1 MQHFGSLVPGSHFAQ
16 RYEIIA
22 PLAQG
27 GMGTVYL
34 ACAIDRRDFLVALKV
49 LDPSLLSSPE
59 ALSRF
64 RSEIVAS
71 YKVEHP
77 NVVRS
82 YEYFDEPNLQAYA
95 MEYVEGSSLR
105 SMLRSGPLDVQ
116 FAVAILLQIAAGL
129 EAVHAEGVVHRDLK
143 PENILVSK
151 KGEVKIG
158 DFGVARLSNA
168 QSVTHVNALVG
179 TADYVAPEYIETG
192 ECDARGDIYAV
203 GVIGYEMLAGH
214 SPFPAVQTAAA
225 LAERFAAK
233 PQPLLTAAPRCPR
246 PVAVVIERA
255 MEHRLGSRFQSAAE
269 LRTAL
274 KQVHDHMW
282 AEREE
287 DIDSVTATLT
297 HTPDP
302 LVATMRLDPAVV
314 KAAQTRRSRMPI
326 WIGASVL
333 AALLAVGGAL
343 LSMSLQTSPAPEQ
356 SGNIQ
361 AERERFL
368 GP

>member
-1 MQHFGSLVPGSHFAQ
+1 
-16 RYEIIA
+16 
-22 PLAQG
+22 
-27 GMGTVYL
+27 
-34 ACAIDRRDFLVALKV
+34 
-49 LDPSLLSSPE
+49 
-59 ALSRF
+59 
-64 RSEIVAS
+64 
-71 YKVEHP
+71 
-77 NVVRS
+77 
-82 YEYFDEPNLQAYA
+82 

-116 FAVAILLQIAAGL
+116 FVVTLLLQIAAGL
-129 EAVHAEGVVHRDLK
+129 EAVHAEGIVHRDLK

-214 SPFPAVQTAAA
+214 SPFPAVQSAAA
-225 LAERFAAK
+225 LAERFATK
-233 PQPLLTAAPRCPR
+233 PQPLFTAAPRCPR
-246 PVAVVIERA
+246 NVAAVIERA
-255 MEHRLGSRFQSAAE
+255 MEHKLAARYQSATE
-269 LRTAL
+269 LRAAL
-274 KQVHDHMW
+274 KNVHEHMW
-282 AEREE
+282 AEHDE
-287 DIDSVTATLT
+287 DLDSVTATLT
-297 HTPDP
+297 HAPEP
-302 LVATMRLDPAVV
+302 LVATMRLDPGIV
-314 KAAQTRRSRMPI
+314 KAAQARPSPMPL
-326 WIGASVL
+326 WIGAAAL

-343 LSMSLQTSPAPEQ
+343 LSTTLQRPPPQ
-356 SGNIQ
+356 DQNGNIQ